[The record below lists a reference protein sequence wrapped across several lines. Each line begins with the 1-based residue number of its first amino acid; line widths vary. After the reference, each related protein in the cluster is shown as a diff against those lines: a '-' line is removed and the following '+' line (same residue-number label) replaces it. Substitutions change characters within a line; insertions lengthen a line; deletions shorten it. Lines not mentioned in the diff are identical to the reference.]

1 MPAPAENEPVRA
13 GFSLTNGAYVVIE
26 LQAVIPGSPSDMPED
41 QRTQLA
47 AAMLDSQSRLT
58 LDALLGT
65 LRESATIR

>member
-1 MPAPAENEPVRA
+1 MRR

-26 LQAVIPGSPSDMPED
+26 LQSVNAGSPDDMPED

-47 AAMLDSQSRLT
+47 AAMLDSQGRLT
-58 LDALLGT
+58 FDALLGT

>member
-1 MPAPAENEPVRA
+1 
-13 GFSLTNGAYVVIE
+13 VIE

-58 LDALLGT
+58 FDALLGT